1 MNQCA
6 LCKDQTVATILD
18 FGPQPICNRFLT
30 AADREEFSHPLTLGY
45 CPSCDLAQ
53 LINPVPAQELLPA
66 YDWISYNEPE
76 AHLDQMVALLAG
88 LPGLTAASTVAGV
101 SFKDDSTLAR
111 LERLGFPK
119 SWRLEQGCDL
129 GITAVGAGVETVQRF
144 LVPETAQRVAS
155 TKGRA
160 DLLIV
165 RHILEHAHDLNAFM
179 SSLKEL
185 AAPQGYIV
193 IEVPDCARALANHDI
208 TTVWEEHPIYF
219 TPNSL
224 RRVIEDSGF
233 RVLEFLSYPYAF
245 ENSLVAVVQ
254 ADGVVQVG
262 SVVQA
267 EGGAQTPAGAS
278 EGQQIM
284 QAYGA
289 AFPKVRQA
297 MQAFLKDF
305 NQHRGP
311 VALFGAGHLAC
322 TYVNLLGIGSQ
333 LRCVVDDNPH
343 KQGLSL
349 PGSRLP
355 VLGSRALL
363 DQGIRLCLLSLSPEV
378 EDKVIEKNRAFV
390 ESGGIFA
397 SIFPESRHALRL
409 P

>member
-6 LCKDQTVATILD
+6 LCKNQTVTTILD
-18 FGPQPICNRFLT
+18 FGPQPICNRFLA

-53 LINPVPAQELLPA
+53 LINPVPAQELLPTC
-66 YDWISYNEPE
+66 DWISYNEPE
-76 AHLDQMVALLAG
+76 AHLDQLVALLAG
-88 LPGLTAASTVAGV
+88 LPGLTPASIVAGV

-111 LERLGFPK
+111 LERLGFRS
-119 SWRLEQGCDL
+119 SWRLEQGADL
-129 GITAVGAGVETVQRF
+129 GITAPGAGVETVQRC
-144 LVPETAQRVAS
+144 LVPETAQRAAS
-155 TKGRA
+155 AKGRA
-160 DLLIV
+160 DLLVV

-185 AAPQGYIV
+185 AAPEGYIV
-193 IEVPDCARALANHDI
+193 IEVPDCARAFANHDI
-208 TTVWEEHPIYF
+208 TTLWEEHPIYF

-224 RRVIEDSGF
+224 RRVIEGCGF
-233 RVLEFLSYPYAF
+233 KVVEFLSYPYAF
-245 ENSLVAVVQ
+245 ENSLVAVVRGDGLLQ
-254 ADGVVQVG
+254 APPR
-262 SVVQA
+262 A
-267 EGGAQTPAGAS
+267 TAGQ
-278 EGQQIM
+278 EIM

-289 AFPKVRQA
+289 AFPRVRRG
-297 MQAFLKDF
+297 MVDFLEDF
-305 NQHRGP
+305 NRRQGP

-333 LRCVVDDNPH
+333 LRCIVDDNPH
-343 KQGLSL
+343 KQGLAL

-355 VLGSRALL
+355 IAGSRALME
-363 DQGIRLCLLSLSPEV
+363 QGIRLCLLSLSPEI
-378 EDKVIEKNRAFV
+378 EDKVIEKNRAFL